1 MEREVDVL
9 KALSRKKA
17 DLEKRV
23 KEAVYPLVREFCEDT
38 GVAVERVEF
47 VRQYLPNE
55 RGIKDFKEDCFVNVE
70 LDLRM

>member
-1 MEREVDVL
+1 MEREGDVL

-23 KEAVYPLVREFCEDT
+23 KEAVYPLVREFGEDT

-55 RGIKDFKEDCFVNVE
+55 RGAKGFEEDCFVKTE